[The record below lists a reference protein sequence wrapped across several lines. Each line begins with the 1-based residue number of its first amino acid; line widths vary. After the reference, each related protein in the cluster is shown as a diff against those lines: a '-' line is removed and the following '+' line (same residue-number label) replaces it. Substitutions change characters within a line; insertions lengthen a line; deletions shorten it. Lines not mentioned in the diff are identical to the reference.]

1 MGAVDATAYALQAMA
16 PTVAPSRPREVEGY
30 WGRSLRRPEDIP
42 LTEGTAKFVGDLSRP
57 GQLFARVVRS
67 NVAHGNLLG
76 LELGEARALEGVA
89 AVITAAD
96 LPDVRVPIRMPL
108 GDLERQEK
116 ALQPPLARDRVR
128 YVGEPLA
135 VVVASSPAVAEDAAA
150 MVFADNEETEPVLD
164 AVAGAAAGAPVLHE
178 ALGDNI
184 ADRVYWRKGDIDAL
198 FAAADVV
205 VSERLTTQRH
215 TGVPLETRG
224 LLAEWDSATE
234 RLTIWG
240 AAKVKH
246 FNRAALAGML
256 GIEEESVNLV
266 ECEVGGGFGVRG
278 ELYPEDYLVGWLAR
292 DLARPVKWIEDRIE
306 HLVATNHSREQ
317 DHVLEIAARADGT
330 LLAFR
335 DTAHSDMGA
344 YVRTHGSI
352 VQIAASTQLPGGYR
366 WQGFEIDHRLV
377 LTNKTPTGTYR
388 GPGGVEAS
396 FVRERL
402 LDTLADRL
410 GIAPTELRR
419 RNLIAPA
426 DLPYTLD
433 YDVGPPPYVH
443 RQGDYPKLWDEMI
456 ERAGGDELRARLRER
471 RAAGETV
478 GFGTATFAEVA
489 VIGPWE
495 QARITAEPDGSFR
508 VAIGVSS
515 VGQGVRT
522 ALAQIAADALGVDFD
537 SVVVDYGSTD
547 RTPFG
552 FGAFASGVTTVGGNA
567 VHLAAEDLLRRGRE
581 LAAERFGIAAER
593 VEIAGGRVQGPG
605 GEDIGLW
612 ELGAVGEGKFDKPEM
627 SVGFGAAAAVVVVD
641 AETGMP
647 AIERLL
653 VATELGNPVN
663 PRLVDGQ
670 IVGAAAQGVGGAL
683 LESFA
688 YDELG
693 QPLSTTFADYM
704 LPTATD
710 VPAIEVVSAVVP
722 AADNPLGLGPAGENG
737 IYGVAPAL
745 ANALVDAFGDRPGL
759 ATDLPLTPQRIWEA
773 SRGAGAEGPAR

>member
-1 MGAVDATAYALQAMA
+1 MGAVQQISAY
-16 PTVAPSRPREVEGY
+16 R
-30 WGRSLRRPEDIP
+30 GRSLRRPEDIP
-42 LTEGTAKFVGDLSRP
+42 LTEGKAKFVGDISRP

-67 NVAHGNLLG
+67 NVAHGRLLG
-76 LELGEARALEGVA
+76 IELDDARSVEGVA
-89 AVITAAD
+89 AVVTAAD

-108 GDLERQEK
+108 GNLEQQEK

-135 VVVASSPAVAEDAAA
+135 VVVATSPAIAEDAAA
-150 MVFADNEETEPVLD
+150 LIFADVEEVEPVLD
-164 AVAGAAAGAPVLHE
+164 APAGATADAPVLHE

-184 ADRVYWRKGDIDAL
+184 ADRVYWRKGDVDAL
-198 FAAADVV
+198 FDAADVV

-215 TGVPLETRG
+215 TGVPMETRG

-256 GIEEESVNLV
+256 GLEEEALNLV

-278 ELYPEDYLVGWLAR
+278 ELYPEDYLIAWLAR
-292 DLARPVKWIEDRIE
+292 DLGRPVKWIEDRIE
-306 HLVATNHSREQ
+306 HLVAANHSREQ
-317 DHVLEIAARADGT
+317 VHVLEIAARADGT

-335 DTAHSDMGA
+335 DNAHSDMGA
-344 YVRTHGSI
+344 YIRTHGSI
-352 VQIAASTQLPGGYR
+352 VQVAASTQLPGGYR
-366 WQGFEIDHRLV
+366 WQGFEIDHALV

-388 GPGGVEAS
+388 GPGGVEVS

-402 LDTLADRL
+402 LDTLAGKL

-419 RNLIAPA
+419 RNLITPA
-426 DLPYTLD
+426 DSPYTVD

-443 RQGDYPKLWDEMI
+443 DHGDYLAIWDEMI
-456 ERAGGDELRARLRER
+456 ERAGGEALVERLRER

-495 QARITAEPDGSFR
+495 QARVTAEADGTFR

-522 ALAQIAADALGVDFD
+522 ALGQIAADALGVDFE

-547 RTPFG
+547 ATPFG
-552 FGAFASGVTTVGGNA
+552 FGAFASRVTTVGGNA
-567 VHLAAEDLLRRGRE
+567 VHLACEDLVRKGLE
-581 LAAERFGIAAER
+581 
-593 VEIAGGRVQGPG
+593 PG
-605 GEDIGLW
+605 N
-612 ELGAVGEGKFDKPEM
+612 VGEGKFDKPGM
-627 SVGFGAAAAVVVVD
+627 SVGFGGAVAVIAVD
-641 AETGMP
+641 PETGVLT
-647 AIERLL
+647 IERLI

-663 PRLVDGQ
+663 PEMVRGQ

-683 LESFA
+683 LESFV
-688 YDELG
+688 YDEVG

-710 VPAIEVVSAVVP
+710 VPEIEIVSEVVP
-722 AADNPLGLGPAGENG
+722 AVDNPLGLGPAGENG
-737 IYGVAPAL
+737 IYGVAPAI
-745 ANALVDAFGDRPGL
+745 ANALVDALGDRPGL
-759 ATDLPLTPQRIWEA
+759 ATDLPLTPERIWDAVREA
-773 SRGAGAEGPAR
+773 NAGAPAW

>member
-1 MGAVDATAYALQAMA
+1 MGAVETIPAAYRGQ
-16 PTVAPSRPREVEGY
+16 
-30 WGRSLRRPEDIP
+30 SLRRPEDIP
-42 LTEGTAKFVGDLSRP
+42 LTEGTAKFVGDVSRP

-67 NVAHGNLLG
+67 NVAHGRLLG
-76 LELGEARALEGVA
+76 IDADDALALDGVA
-89 AVITAAD
+89 AVVTAAD

-128 YVGEPLA
+128 YVGEPVA
-135 VVVASSPAVAEDAAA
+135 VVVATAPAIAEDAAA
-150 MVFADNEETEPVLD
+150 LVFAEVEEEDPVLD
-164 AVAGAAAGAPVLHE
+164 ARAGADPGAPVLHE
-178 ALGDNI
+178 ALGDNV
-184 ADRVYWRKGDIDAL
+184 ADRVFWRKGEVEDL

-215 TGVPLETRG
+215 TGVPMETRG
-224 LLAEWDSATE
+224 LLAEWDAATE

-256 GIEEESVNLV
+256 GLEEESLNLV

-278 ELYPEDYLVGWLAR
+278 ELYPEDFLVAWLAR
-292 DLARPVKWIEDRIE
+292 ELGRPVKWIEDRIE
-306 HLVATNHSREQ
+306 HLVATNHSRQQE
-317 DHVLEIAARADGT
+317 HVLEIAAHADGT

-352 VQIAASTQLPGGYR
+352 VQVAASTQLPGGYR

-388 GPGGVEAS
+388 GPGGVEVS

-402 LDTLADRL
+402 LDTLAARL

-426 DLPYTLD
+426 DIPYTVD

-443 RQGDYPKLWDEMI
+443 DHGDYLHLWDAMI
-456 ERAGGDELRARLRER
+456 ERAGGESLAATLRAR

-495 QARITAEPDGSFR
+495 QARVTAEEDGTFR

-522 ALAQIAADALGVDFD
+522 ALAQIAADALGVDFER
-537 SVVVDYGSTD
+537 VVVDFSSTD
-547 RTPFG
+547 ATPFG
-552 FGAFASGVTTVGGNA
+552 FGAFASRVTTVGGNA
-567 VHLAAEDLLRRGRE
+567 VHLACEDLVAKGLE
-581 LAAERFGIAAER
+581 
-593 VEIAGGRVQGPG
+593 PG
-605 GEDIGLW
+605 N
-612 ELGAVGEGKFDKPEM
+612 VGEGKFDKPGM
-627 SVGFGAAAAVVVVD
+627 SVGFGGAAAVVAVD
-641 AETGMP
+641 RETGVLEV
-647 AIERLL
+647 ERLI

-663 PRLVDGQ
+663 PEMVRGQ
-670 IVGAAAQGVGGAL
+670 IVGAAAQGLGGAL
-683 LESFA
+683 LESFV
-688 YDELG
+688 YDEVG

-710 VPAIEVVSAVVP
+710 VPQIEVVSPVVP
-722 AADNPLGLGPAGENG
+722 AVDNPLGLGPAGENG
-737 IYGVAPAL
+737 IYGVAPAI
-745 ANALVDAFGDRPGL
+745 ANALVDALGDRPGL
-759 ATDLPLTPQRIWEA
+759 ATDLPLTPERIWAAGREA
-773 SRGAGAEGPAR
+773 EAPAP

>member
-1 MGAVDATAYALQAMA
+1 MGAVETISKAY
-16 PTVAPSRPREVEGY
+16 R
-30 WGRSLRRPEDIP
+30 GRSLRRPEDIP
-42 LTEGTAKFVGDLSRP
+42 LTEGKAKFVGDVSRP

-67 NVAHGNLLG
+67 NVAHGALLG
-76 LELGEARALEGVA
+76 VELDEARAVAGVA

-128 YVGEPLA
+128 YVGEPVA
-135 VVVASSPAVAEDAAA
+135 VVVATSPAIAEDAAA
-150 MVFADNEETEPVLD
+150 MVFAEVEETEPVLD
-164 AVAGAAAGAPVLHE
+164 ALAGAAAAAPVLHQ

-184 ADRVYWRKGDIDAL
+184 ADRVHWRKGDVDAL

-215 TGVPLETRG
+215 TGVPMETRG

-256 GIEEESVNLV
+256 GLEEEALNLV

-278 ELYPEDYLVGWLAR
+278 ELYPEDYLVAWLAR
-292 DLARPVKWIEDRIE
+292 DLGRPVKWIEDRIE
-306 HLVATNHSREQ
+306 HLVATNHSRQQ
-317 DHVLEIAARADGT
+317 DHVLEIAALADGT

-335 DTAHSDMGA
+335 DTAHSDVGA

-352 VQIAASTQLPGGYR
+352 VQVAASTQLPGGYR
-366 WQGFEIDHRLV
+366 WHGFEIDHALV

-388 GPGGVEAS
+388 GPGGVEVS

-402 LDTLADRL
+402 LDTLAGKL

-419 RNLIAPA
+419 RNLITPE
-426 DLPYTLD
+426 DLPYTVD
-433 YDVGPPPYVH
+433 YDLGPPPYVH
-443 RQGDYPKLWDEMI
+443 DHGDYPRIWDEMI
-456 ERAGGDELRARLRER
+456 ERCGGESLAAGLRER
-471 RAAGETV
+471 REAGETV

-495 QARITAEPDGSFR
+495 QARVTAEEDGTFR
-508 VAIGVSS
+508 VALGVSS

-522 ALAQIAADALGVDFD
+522 ALAQIAADALGVEFER
-537 SVVVDYGSTD
+537 VVVDFSSTD
-547 RTPFG
+547 ATPFG
-552 FGAFASGVTTVGGNA
+552 FGAFASRVTTVGGNA
-567 VHLAAEDLLRRGRE
+567 VYLACEDLVRKGLE
-581 LAAERFGIAAER
+581 
-593 VEIAGGRVQGPG
+593 PG
-605 GEDIGLW
+605 N
-612 ELGAVGEGKFDKPEM
+612 VGEGKFDKPGM
-627 SVGFGAAAAVVVVD
+627 SVDFGGAAAVVAVD
-641 AETGMP
+641 RETGVIR
-647 AIERLL
+647 IERLI

-663 PRLVDGQ
+663 PEMVRGQ
-670 IVGAAAQGVGGAL
+670 VLGAAAQGVGGAL
-683 LESFA
+683 LESFV
-688 YDELG
+688 YDEAG

-710 VPAIEVVSAVVP
+710 VPAIEIVSEVVP
-722 AADNPLGLGPAGENG
+722 AVDNPLGLGPAGENG

-745 ANALVDAFGDRPGL
+745 ANALVDALGDRPGL
-759 ATDLPLTPQRIWEA
+759 ATDLPLTPERIWA
-773 SRGAGAEGPAR
+773 AARDAGAPSP